1 MTIYTLLMIIVP
13 ALIVFFTAFYFFKIY
28 TDLEQ
33 KKIAIDLQQ
42 HAKATVLPL
51 RLQAYERMTLF
62 LERIQPENLLL
73 RLNNPS
79 YTAEQFKNVLMTSIR
94 SEFEH
99 NLSQQLY
106 ISGKG
111 WALTKTAKE
120 EVIKVINLAFGK
132 LQPNASAAELANNI
146 FEIVVTY
153 DEFPTLT
160 ALNAL
165 KQEIRV
171 LF

>member
-1 MTIYTLLMIIVP
+1 M
-13 ALIVFFTAFYFFKIY
+13 LI
-28 TDLEQ
+28 
-33 KKIAIDLQQ
+33 
-42 HAKATVLPL
+42 
-51 RLQAYERMTLF
+51 
-62 LERIQPENLLL
+62 
-73 RLNNPS
+73 
-79 YTAEQFKNVLMTSIR
+79 TSIR

-106 ISGKG
+106 SSGKG